1 MEYVGDCVVHIVK
14 RELLAVAGEK
24 VQSLLEVSGQE
35 LGHTKTTN
43 PVVAKDLKVEN
54 KK

>member
-14 RELLAVAGEK
+14 RELSVAGEK